1 VSELDTILEAVLFSV
16 SRPMTLKKLERGLPE
31 FTALEIHS
39 ALKRL
44 MEVFSS
50 HERAVE
56 LAEISGGY
64 QIRTKPDYKEWV
76 KRFIREKDVGLTRAV
91 METLAIVAY
100 RQPVGKRD
108 IDGFRG
114 VDSIRCIKQLLDRKL
129 IEIGGRN
136 QDPGKPMVF
145 KTTKRFLEVFGLRD
159 ITDLPTVKEIE
170 ALEK

>member
-1 VSELDTILEAVLFSV
+1 
-16 SRPMTLKKLERGLPE
+16 MTLKKLEKGLPE
-31 FTALEIHS
+31 YTALEIQS
-39 ALKRL
+39 ALRRL
-44 MEVFSS
+44 IEVFNS

-108 IDGFRG
+108 IDGLRG

-159 ITDLPTVKEIE
+159 IVDLPTVKEIE

>member
-1 VSELDTILEAVLFSV
+1 MIDLDIILEAILFSA
-16 SRPMTLKKLERGLPE
+16 SRPMTLKKLEKGLPE
-31 FTALEIHS
+31 FTALEIQA
-39 ALKRL
+39 ALRRL
-44 MEVFSS
+44 MEAFDS
-50 HERAVE
+50 EDKAIE
-56 LAEISGGY
+56 LVEISGGY

-76 KRFIREKDVGLTRAV
+76 KRFVREKDVGLTRAV

-108 IDGFRG
+108 VDNLRG

-145 KTTKRFLEVFGLRD
+145 RTTKRFLEVFGLRD
-159 ITDLPTVKEIE
+159 VADLPTIKEIE